1 MFCACCSLCWK
12 HSSPRSSSSCHFLLT
27 QVSAE
32 TSLSQS
38 FLAFHAFSPP
48 LSLTLP
54 FYIFSPSCWFIYCQS
69 LSCLTAPSGIMRSKK
84 TRSIHSAGLGI
95 KLGVKKCLLNEWV
108 HGWRDGSWMV
118 DAAKGANCAALSCND
133 ICSRSV
139 DWRYGMLM
147 ISSYLFA
154 SL

>member
-1 MFCACCSLCWK
+1 MSLGSGSLPPLRPNPLYPRLLAPCAPATPLFLWWHKYTKLIPSQMFCACCSLCWK

-38 FLAFHAFSPP
+38 FLALHAFSPP

-84 TRSIHSAGLGI
+84 TRSIHSVGLGI
-95 KLGVKKCLLNEWV
+95 KLGVKKCLLNE
-108 HGWRDGSWMV
+108 
-118 DAAKGANCAALSCND
+118 
-133 ICSRSV
+133 
-139 DWRYGMLM
+139 
-147 ISSYLFA
+147 
-154 SL
+154 